1 MTPPSRKSTL
11 LWLLLLAVVL
21 LIGGLAAR
29 QLILVGRALFGGGGA
44 GRTSV
49 DQAVVVAKMR
59 QVARLVSSET
69 TLRDVVI
76 YENRR
81 LGSTKRSLVVVTGKI
96 LAGVDLDRG
105 TEVNIDQRERRISI
119 VLPHAQVL
127 GVEIT
132 QLKTYDE
139 QSGLLNPFRPA
150 DRDTVFRLARE
161 RLAGASQELG
171 IVQHAERS
179 AEQLLE
185 SLVNVDGYTTD
196 VSFGSPRP
204 PTARDD

>member
-11 LWLLLLAVVL
+11 LWLLLLGVVL

-29 QLILVGRALFGGGGA
+29 QLILVGRALFGDGT

-49 DQAVVVAKMR
+49 DQAVVVARMR

-105 TEVNIDQRERRISI
+105 TEINIDQRERRISI

-127 GVEIT
+127 GVEIM